1 MQIEVQNNELS
12 STFIC
17 YTRQTVIKY
26 ITESETIVLIFND
39 SLLEIID
46 FIDVVDSFHLSV
58 NSNIKVV
65 RGSRSCEM
73 LKHTGD
79 AHPCSFH

>member
-46 FIDVVDSFHLSV
+46 LFDVVESFNLSV
-58 NSNIKVV
+58 KNNIKVV
-65 RGSRSCEM
+65 RG
-73 LKHTGD
+73 L
-79 AHPCSFH
+79 